1 MLASASK
8 TTLLV
13 SPGTRATYYPMLMQA
28 LVFTSVL
35 GLGVSFH
42 KVYLFHL
49 VLACVVVFNLCHHER
64 GLLFDGLRIPSK
76 YHIFFSFMFAWF
88 ALGLAWSWERSYT
101 FQYLGYIACGGALAV
116 LVVKYVGTSLTRFQ
130 QMFHAAKWAFALDV
144 AVGILE
150 ATTPF
155 RLPISPF
162 SSGHASESLNDF
174 SSEAMTLITSM
185 PTGFHWNPNNYAM
198 VVCLLIP
205 FFLFHKQVRWTLL
218 GAGVIIFLVYSA
230 DSRASLVAIVFM
242 LLLLPALRGNT
253 AWIFVGLAFATCAQL
268 SLVSN
273 SDLGRTVDT
282 VVSSLERYA
291 GMDQGDELDSIGVRR
306 HLIENGLEALVE
318 SNALGVGGG
327 ADKYVQEE
335 RFALPVKNVVTSM
348 HHTWIELLVNGG
360 IVFFVPFVCW
370 YASLS
375 FDLFRHSRRWPQASF
390 LGYSGRSLALALCG
404 LIPAAVAAS
413 TAVYVLP
420 MYLLFG
426 MAIAWVNV
434 NTAEIAQQT
443 RATASRIQHKN
454 SRRQKLRGIA

>member
-1 MLASASK
+1 MLSSAPA
-8 TTLLV
+8 TLLLAN
-13 SPGTRATYYPMLMQA
+13 PGIRPSYYPMLMRA

-42 KVYLFHL
+42 KIYLFHL
-49 VLACVVVFNLCHHER
+49 VLACVAVFNLCHQER
-64 GLLFDGLRIPSK
+64 GLIFDGLRLPSR
-76 YHIFFSFMFAWF
+76 YHFFFGFMFAWF

-101 FQYLGYIACGGALAV
+101 LQYLGYIACGGGLAV
-116 LVVKYVGTSLTRFQ
+116 LVVKYVGTSMNRFLQ
-130 QMFHAAKWAFALDV
+130 LFHAAKWAFVIDV
-144 AVGILE
+144 VAGLLE

-162 SSGHASESLNDF
+162 SSGADVESLYDF
-174 SSEAMTLITSM
+174 SSEAMTLIASM

-205 FFLFHKQVRWTLL
+205 FFLFHKHVRWTLL
-218 GAGVIIFLVYSA
+218 GVAAIVFLVFSA

-242 LLLLPALRGNT
+242 LMVLPAFRGKT
-253 AWIFVGLAFATCAQL
+253 AWIFVSLAFATCAQL

-273 SDLGRTVDT
+273 TELAKNVET
-282 VVSSLERYA
+282 VVSSLERYVGA
-291 GMDQGDELDSIGVRR
+291 DGGDDLDSIGVRR
-306 HLIENGLEALVE
+306 HLIENGLEALAE
-318 SNALGVGGG
+318 THTLGVGGG
-327 ADKYVQEE
+327 ADKVVQEE
-335 RFALPVKNVVTSM
+335 RFALPVKSVVTSM

-375 FDLFRHSRRWPQASF
+375 LKLFRQSRRWPQESF
-390 LGYSGRSLALALCG
+390 LGYSGRCLALAMWG

-434 NTAEIAQQT
+434 NSAKTTQQAYAHT
-443 RATASRIQHKN
+443 RNPRTRKTPRLAVGRVA
-454 SRRQKLRGIA
+454 